1 MRIVVDRD
9 LCESNAKCVEIE
21 PSVFRIDEDDVLQVL
36 QEHPP
41 EELRTKMELAVQKCP
56 KAALSIAED

>member
-21 PSVFRIDEDDVLQVL
+21 PTVFEIDENDVLQIL

-41 EELRTKMELAVQKCP
+41 EALRAKMELAVQKCP
-56 KAALSIAED
+56 KAALSIFED